1 LDTSA
6 TDSNLPCFAKLTAR
20 RHIILKKR
28 LTSRREAARRT
39 WLARHCWLEIMR
51 ECSAAWHIG
60 KLIRPRLVTFTMPL
74 RS

>member
-6 TDSNLPCFAKLTAR
+6 TDSNLSCFAKLAAR

-28 LTSRREAARRT
+28 LTSRRGTAHRT
-39 WLARHCWLEIMR
+39 WLARHRRPEIMR
-51 ECSAAWHIG
+51 DCGAAWHIG
-60 KLIRPRLVTFTMPL
+60 KLIRPNLVPFTMLL